1 VNYAWHSLVFDDRF
15 WYLRDTDTGEPL
27 AKLYF
32 MYGRWNIS
40 VKVRANE
47 ASIRSLCEQKMVE
60 LVCKRLEE
68 P

>member
-1 VNYAWHSLVFDDRF
+1 MVMDDRF
-15 WYLRDTDTGEPL
+15 WYLRDKMTRECV
-27 AKLYF
+27 AKLYWQN
-32 MYGRWNIS
+32 GRWNIS

-47 ASIRSLCEQKMVE
+47 ANIRSLCEQKMVE